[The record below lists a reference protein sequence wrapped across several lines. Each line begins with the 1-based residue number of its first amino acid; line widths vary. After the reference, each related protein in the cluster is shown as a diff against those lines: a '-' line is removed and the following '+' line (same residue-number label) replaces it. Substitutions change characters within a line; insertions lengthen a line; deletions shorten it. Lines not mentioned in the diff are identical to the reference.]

1 MAGNTSYPGALDT
14 TTNLPIA
21 SALVSVEL
29 DGDGNSNKIHSNL
42 HGVLS
47 EAAVAIE
54 AKMLQRVSPTRMFQC
69 SRLALL
75 MMISCGWLVRQS
87 KVEAH
92 RNY

>member
-29 DGDGNSNKIHSNL
+29 DGDGDSNKIHSNL

-54 AKMLQRVSPTRMFQC
+54 AKIATMQVVILLLFQRGMTDKF
-69 SRLALL
+69 
-75 MMISCGWLVRQS
+75 
-87 KVEAH
+87 
-92 RNY
+92 